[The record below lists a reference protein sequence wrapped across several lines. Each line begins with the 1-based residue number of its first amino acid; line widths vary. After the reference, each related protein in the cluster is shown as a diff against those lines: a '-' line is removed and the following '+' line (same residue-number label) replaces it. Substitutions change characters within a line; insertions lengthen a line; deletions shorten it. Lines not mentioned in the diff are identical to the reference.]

1 MKNVALILFSVF
13 AMLVS
18 CKCKK
23 AVTDADPIK
32 ATMGANSVSSID
44 SSSGLVTNLNE
55 STQMQETGTIV
66 EYTANTRGYHLKI
79 KLTSNELSFTNQR
92 DSNELTKVSLKED
105 QKAELQQ
112 LLKAINV
119 EKIAELK
126 APTQKRLYDGAAH
139 ADLTI
144 NVNGKEYHSAG
155 FDHGEP
161 PAEIEKFIKK
171 LISYTEQN

>member
-1 MKNVALILFSVF
+1 MKKGALILFSVF

-23 AVTDADPIK
+23 ATKDSEVEKGSKSETNAF
-32 ATMGANSVSSID
+32 SSLEE
-44 SSSGLVTNLNE
+44 SSSK
-55 STQMQETGTIV
+55 MQESGAIV

-79 KLTSNELSFTNQR
+79 KLTP
-92 DSNELTKVSLKED
+92 NELTYTNERGSLEGTKVALD
-105 QKAELQQ
+105 ATQKAELQQ
-112 LLKAINV
+112 LLKAIDV
-119 EKIAELK
+119 EKISELK
-126 APTQKRLYDGAAH
+126 APSQKRLYDGAAH

-144 NVNGKEYHSAG
+144 TVNGKEYHSAG

-161 PAEIEKFIKK
+161 PAAIEKFIKK

>member
-23 AVTDADPIK
+23 AVTEA
-32 ATMGANSVSSID
+32 ASNTTD
-44 SSSGLVTNLNE
+44 SSSAIVTNLND
-55 STQMQETGTIV
+55 SSQMQESATVV
-66 EYTANTRGYHLKI
+66 EYTANTRGYHLRI
-79 KLTSNELSFTNQR
+79 KLTSNELTYTNER
-92 DSNELTKVSLKED
+92 DSNEFIKVSLKED

-112 LLKAINV
+112 LLKTINI
-119 EKIAELK
+119 EKISELK

-144 NVNGKEYHSAG
+144 TVNGKEYHSAG

>member
-18 CKCKK
+18 SKCKK
-23 AVTDADPIK
+23 AVTE
-32 ATMGANSVSSID
+32 ATSKKTNSSSAIVTNPND
-44 SSSGLVTNLNE
+44 SS
-55 STQMQETGTIV
+55 QMQESATVV

-79 KLTSNELSFTNQR
+79 KWTPNELSYTNQR
-92 DSNELTKVSLKED
+92 DSNEFIKISLKED

-112 LLKAINV
+112 LLKTINV
-119 EKIAELK
+119 EKISQLK
-126 APTQKRLYDGAAH
+126 APSQKRLYDGAAH

-144 NVNGKEYHSAG
+144 TVSGKEYHSAG

>member
-1 MKNVALILFSVF
+1 MKNVALILFSIF

-23 AVTDADPIK
+23 AVTDV
-32 ATMGANSVSSID
+32 NSESLISSTDAASNID
-44 SSSGLVTNLNE
+44 SSSTNLNE

-79 KLTSNELSFTNQR
+79 KLTPNELSYTNER